1 MFSHHL
7 VNSAIFFSHS
17 VNCKVSTVFCGSR
30 IAVNCP
36 GLSFLQQKANF
47 VDMII
52 LSYLRYFPC
61 NLVSDFEKATYTITS
76 FLVGAPELTDVEI

>member
-1 MFSHHL
+1 MFSYHL

-17 VNCKVSTVFCGSR
+17 VNFKISTVFCSNR